1 MIWQSVVY
9 IQFMLIVMCR
19 LVIEKGETTGIDTCI
34 IVLFACCLCVCVISS
49 REQDIIILYIQADDD
64 NFNTWL

>member
-1 MIWQSVVY
+1 
-9 IQFMLIVMCR
+9 MLIIIRR

-34 IVLFACCLCVCVISS
+34 IVLFACCLCVCVIIS
-49 REQDIIILYIQADDD
+49 RGQYIIIILYIQADDD